1 MTRRAD
7 IAPVFVSGDTA
18 AALCEV
24 SRDTWQSWVKA
35 GVVPKP
41 AIDRGQIIRW
51 HWPSVEA
58 RLSDADQTHRHDPF
72 VQGAINAAKQR
83 EAKKGRAGAAA

>member
-1 MTRRAD
+1 MTKRAD

-18 AALCEV
+18 AALCQV

-51 HWPSVEA
+51 HWPTVEA
-58 RLSDADQTHRHDPF
+58 RLADADETHRHDPF
-72 VQGAINAAKQR
+72 VQGAIDAHK
-83 EAKKGRAGAAA
+83 EAKKGRARSAA